1 MLAIRAWFLN
11 RSLQGKLVLVF
22 SIPLLFLVIVSVL
35 TLLVFEEFE
44 SAEHLVVRSNQ
55 IRAQAVQYLEL
66 LYSLQNAFRGYVLTG
81 DRAFLTPYNESK
93 GDIDLVGLEL
103 ARLVKD
109 SPSQSQRDLVAD
121 VQTMTRR
128 LIEEK
133 DDIIGRTESGARDK
147 GVSYIKSGRGQ
158 DLVRIIFSLLGM
170 FQAAAV
176 QIQKERQTAVEA
188 KRFVVLNV
196 IVGGTLL
203 TLLLTGLGAII
214 VARSVT
220 KPMSSL
226 AKAALEIGES
236 RYVVFPDAD
245 RRDEVGV
252 LSRSMEEMQR
262 RLVSAERLAA

>member
-81 DRAFLTPYNESK
+81 DRAFLTPYDESK
-93 GDIDLVGLEL
+93 GDIDLAGLDL

-128 LIEEK
+128 LIEGK
-133 DDIIGRTESGARDK
+133 DDLFGKGRARNR
-147 GVSYIKSGRGQ
+147 GVALRG
-158 DLVRIIFSLLGM
+158 VPGC
-170 FQAAAV
+170 
-176 QIQKERQTAVEA
+176 
-188 KRFVVLNV
+188 
-196 IVGGTLL
+196 
-203 TLLLTGLGAII
+203 
-214 VARSVT
+214 
-220 KPMSSL
+220 
-226 AKAALEIGES
+226 
-236 RYVVFPDAD
+236 
-245 RRDEVGV
+245 
-252 LSRSMEEMQR
+252 
-262 RLVSAERLAA
+262 